1 MAYLDS
7 IRTRVRINAGA
18 KTAVVAA
25 CALLTSVQVAQA
37 QAPATSAPAMSA
49 SATVALP
56 PPPAMSAEVTAPA
69 VSTTPVETAPAVSA
83 APELPPAPAA
93 SEPAVSEPPIS
104 EVPPELAPEEPPPV
118 NEPESES
125 SLSLGVAMRSGL
137 AVGLS
142 GPTEGQLS
150 LNDGLVDQI
159 QIRPSLAGKINEHIG
174 FFTQFEIGTPKGLGT
189 FAILDAIAQI
199 RVVDEFQVWI
209 GQHIPANDRNNNNG
223 PFFGNTWNFAID
235 TGGYPF
241 DVGARDRG
249 ATFWGLIAG
258 GRLKYHAS
266 IVDLQPGREISEAR
280 YAGRLTLHLLEPEA
294 FYYNS
299 GTYWGTKDVLAIGAV
314 AQGQQGPE
322 GTPNTDFAAFSFDA
336 FFEKNTGG
344 SGTFTLE
351 AGYWNFESS
360 EVAYVQNQGTVDNG
374 IGVNGGPYGGS
385 AYMGVVSWL
394 TPDKVG
400 PGQIQPNFRIQYLDA
415 PATQN
420 TTIDLGVTYV
430 IDGFN
435 HKYHLNYR
443 HKDVDPSAGGGMS
456 EDILQFGL
464 QYMLSM

>member
-1 MAYLDS
+1 
-7 IRTRVRINAGA
+7 V
-18 KTAVVAA
+18 
-25 CALLTSVQVAQA
+25 LTTVQLAQA
-37 QAPATSAPAMSA
+37 QAPAAA
-49 SATVALP
+49 
-56 PPPAMSAEVTAPA
+56 PPAVSAEVTVAEPPPPEAAAEVNAPA
-69 VSTTPVETAPAVSA
+69 VPPPAETAPAVSA
-83 APELPPAPAA
+83 APLEAPT
-93 SEPAVSEPPIS
+93 EP
-104 EVPPELAPEEPPPV
+104 EVVPPPV
-118 NEPESES
+118 AAELPVELPAEEAPPAEEPESES
-125 SLSLGVAMRSGL
+125 SLTLGVAMRSGL
-137 AVGLS
+137 AMGLS

-159 QIRPSLAGKINEHIG
+159 QIRPSGQINSHIG
-174 FFTQFEIGTPKGLGT
+174 FFTQFEIGTPNGLGA

-199 RVVDEFQVWI
+199 RVVDEFQIWI

-249 ATFWGLIAG
+249 ATFWGLIGG
-258 GRLKYHAS
+258 GRLKYQAS

-322 GTPNTDFAAFSFDA
+322 GTPNTDFAGFSFDA

-344 SGTFTLE
+344 SGTFTVE
-351 AGYWNFESS
+351 GGYWNYESTES
-360 EVAYVQNQGTVDNG
+360 AYIQNQGTVDAG
-374 IGVNGGPYGGS
+374 MGVNGGPYGGS
-385 AYMGVVSWL
+385 AYMGVLSWL

-400 PGQIQPNFRIQYLDA
+400 PGQIQPNFRIQYIDGA
-415 PATQN
+415 ATQN
-420 TTIDLGVTYV
+420 MVIDLGIAYV

-443 HKDVDPSAGGGMS
+443 HKDVDPDSGDGLS
-456 EDILQFGL
+456 EDMLQLGV
-464 QYMLSM
+464 QYMLSH